1 MRAQLLRGILI
12 SGLLTAV
19 YASAYSQTEELLGT
33 SACFRVRDV
42 RSWTVLDDSTLIV
55 QAPMARNSYLVK
67 LFRPVQGLGFERRL
81 AFQDVSRMGRICDRD
96 RDNLLVQGPMQAR
109 VPIVAVRQLSDSERT
124 RLVASA
130 GRGAVSHTSPR

>member
-1 MRAQLLRGILI
+1 MRAQLLPGILF
-12 SGLLTAV
+12 SGLLAAV
-19 YASAYSQTEELLGT
+19 YADAYGQTDQLPGT

-67 LFRPVQGLGFERRL
+67 LFRPVQSLGFETRL
-81 AFQDVSRMGRICDRD
+81 GFQDVSRMGRICDRN
-96 RDNLLVQGPMQAR
+96 RDNLLVQGPMPAR
-109 VPIVAVRQLSDSERT
+109 VPIVAVRQLTDAQRT